1 MKVFDLENA
10 LGCLS
15 DSEEIKSL
23 LTAYGVPNARIK
35 LKRGENTAYVEC
47 EQHGI
52 AFSFDLAISRSEPQF
67 AKLPEGALV
76 LSAVFLFAEGQQGNS
91 QYQGHIP
98 MSLAFEDSRSTV
110 RGKLGAPNKINEY
123 FPIDRWDFADH
134 QLAVNFNDEGS
145 RIEYITFQLPMD

>member
-1 MKVFDLENA
+1 MKCFDLENS

-23 LTAYGVPNARIK
+23 LTAYSVPNARIK

-52 AFSFDLAISRSEPQF
+52 AWSFDVVESRSEPRF

-91 QYQGHIP
+91 QYQGRLP
-98 MSLAFEDSRSTV
+98 MSLNFEDSRNAV
-110 RGKLGAPNKINEY
+110 HGRLGAPNKTNEF
-123 FPIDRWDFADH
+123 FPIDRWDLEDH

-145 RIEYITFQLPMD
+145 RIEYITVQLPMD